1 IAWHAYAEGRKAP
14 ITQRAWGRMQAI
26 PAPLRQLASGALLA
40 LPARAWTGLHG
51 MARKASAR
59 VPAYTRFGEKVHKGA
74 RAMRADNADALYL
87 HTVSQWSDPALVVP
101 GVAEPKSLLTGAAS
115 PLAALPDVARMM
127 AYDTL
132 TYLPDDILVKVD
144 RAAMAVSLET
154 RVPFL
159 DHQVVEHAWR
169 MPMSLKLRDGVGKW
183 ALREVLFRHVPRTLV
198 ERPKMGFGVPIDHWL
213 RGPLRDW
220 AESLLDAG
228 RLRAEGYLAA
238 EPIRA
243 TWQAHLDRTD
253 DQQYALWNV
262 LTFQAWLEQQAAG
275 PN

>member
-1 IAWHAYAEGRKAP
+1 
-14 ITQRAWGRMQAI
+14 AI
-26 PAPLRQLASGALLA
+26 PRPLRQLSAAALLA
-40 LPARAWTGLHG
+40 LPPSAWSGMHAAARRAWP
-51 MARKASAR
+51 R

-74 RAMRADNADALYL
+74 HAMREHTSDALYL
-87 HTVSQWSDPALVVP
+87 RTVSQWSDPTQLVP
-101 GVAEPKSLLTGAAS
+101 GVAEPQTLLTGAPT
-115 PLAALPDVARMM
+115 PLAALPEAPRMM
-127 AYDTL
+127 ALDLL

-154 RVPFL
+154 RVPLL
-159 DHQVVEHAWR
+159 DHRVVEHAWR
-169 MPMSLKLRDGVGKW
+169 MPLSLKLRDGVGKW
-183 ALREVLFRHVPRTLV
+183 ALRQVLFRHVPRELV

-220 AESLLDAG
+220 AESLLDAS